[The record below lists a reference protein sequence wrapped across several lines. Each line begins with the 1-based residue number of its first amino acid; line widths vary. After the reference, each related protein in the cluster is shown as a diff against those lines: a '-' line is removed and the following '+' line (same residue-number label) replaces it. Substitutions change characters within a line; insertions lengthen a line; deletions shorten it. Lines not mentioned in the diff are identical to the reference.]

1 MDDIPDRQI
10 LRDVYDFIIVGG
22 GSAGSVLAN
31 RLSEE
36 KQWNILVL
44 EEGNSEILPL
54 NIPVIAPFIQLTPYA
69 EMFYS
74 EPSEHACLGSIDGR
88 CALPRGRVLGGSSSI
103 NYMIYARGDAK
114 DYDNWAAMGNKG
126 WSWDDVYPYFL
137 KSEKVLIK
145 KGWVTQKY
153 HGHDGYLSVDTS
165 SYKTPIA
172 RAFVDAGRELGYK
185 TTDYN
190 AGNICGFSYVQS
202 TLENNSRM
210 STSRAFLRPIKN
222 RRNLHVAKRSTV
234 TKVLIENNRAVG
246 VELIRNNKKI
256 RIKTRKEVI
265 LSAGAI
271 KSPQL
276 LMLSGIGPK
285 DHLQSLG
292 IQVMNNLP
300 VGYNL
305 MNHPVIGNVIFTIER
320 NITIGEDMLYN
331 LSNFNEYITKKEGL
345 YSSTVGIEGLSFLDV
360 FNPCKNG
367 SLTNL
372 EIQLVSSSPF
382 RLPLLNKIFHIKP
395 EIADM
400 YENKKDLHSL
410 MMFMSVSKPKSRGR
424 IKLKDINPLSKPII
438 DIGYYRD
445 PYDLEVIAKAIEIV
459 KQIANTKAFYE
470 FKPKLFSEPIRPC
483 AKYGH
488 DTKDYWKCHARH
500 LTISNYHQTSTCKM
514 GPSEDPTS
522 VVDARLRVHGIKGLR
537 VIDASIMP
545 TITSAN
551 TNAPT
556 IMIAEKGAD
565 MIKNDWN
572 I

>member
-1 MDDIPDRQI
+1 M
-10 LRDVYDFIIVGG
+10 
-22 GSAGSVLAN
+22 SA
-31 RLSEE
+31 
-36 KQWNILVL
+36 
-44 EEGNSEILPL
+44 
-54 NIPVIAPFIQLTPYA
+54 
-69 EMFYS
+69 
-74 EPSEHACLGSIDGR
+74 
-88 CALPRGRVLGGSSSI
+88 
-103 NYMIYARGDAK
+103 
-114 DYDNWAAMGNKG
+114 
-126 WSWDDVYPYFL
+126 
-137 KSEKVLIK
+137 
-145 KGWVTQKY
+145 
-153 HGHDGYLSVDTS
+153 
-165 SYKTPIA
+165 
-172 RAFVDAGRELGYK
+172 
-185 TTDYN
+185 
-190 AGNICGFSYVQS
+190 
-202 TLENNSRM
+202 
-210 STSRAFLRPIKN
+210 SRAFLRPVKN
-222 RRNLHVAKRSTV
+222 RRNLHVATRSTV

-305 MNHPVIGNVIFTIER
+305 MDHPVIGNVIFTIER
-320 NITIGEDMLYN
+320 NITIGEDMLFN
-331 LSNFNEYITKKEGL
+331 LSNFNEYITKKEGVF
-345 YSSTVGIEGLSFLDV
+345 SSTVGIEGLAFLDV

-367 SLTNL
+367 SSTNL
-372 EIQLVSSSPF
+372 EIQLISTSP
-382 RLPLLNKIFHIKP
+382 
-395 EIADM
+395 
-400 YENKKDLHSL
+400 ENKKDLHSL

-445 PYDLEVIAKAIEIV
+445 PYDLEVITKAIEIV
-459 KQIANTKAFYE
+459 KQIANTKVFYE
-470 FKPKLFSEPIRPC
+470 FKPKLFSEPIKPC

-500 LTISNYHQTSTCKM
+500 LTISNYHQTGTCKM

-545 TITSAN
+545 TIISAN